1 MILTVA
7 DLGHGGAVDV
17 TRTTSCRVVGKEPG
31 RGRRAWRAR
40 GVVSEMGSSAMSQAP
55 ATDQKTEFEIKTDR
69 EPAEIV
75 HPA

>member
-1 MILTVA
+1 
-7 DLGHGGAVDV
+7 
-17 TRTTSCRVVGKEPG
+17 
-31 RGRRAWRAR
+31 
-40 GVVSEMGSSAMSQAP
+40 MGSSAMSQAP